1 MYNYSINVD
10 YKLCETLPALFHTPT
25 YDQINFGKYYHGEKL
40 CEEYDE
46 ITPKGFVRPVKTYKV
61 ISSKNKSNSK
71 TKKSY
76 SKKGNH
82 VDIQIFDSSDM
93 KAAIKELKKL
103 QEDFSKEIEE
113 E

>member
-1 MYNYSINVD
+1 MNSIKRNYSNFSYFSDNQKNLKNLSEFNSDISATSISD
-10 YKLCETLPALFHTPT
+10 ITGIPRATCIRKL
-25 YDQINFGKYYHGEKL
+25 DK
-40 CEEYDE
+40 
-46 ITPKGFVRPVKTYKV
+46 FVKMKV
-61 ISSKNKSNSK
+61 LQKNSK

-103 QEDFSKEIEE
+103 QEDFSKENGEE
-113 E
+113 

>member
-1 MYNYSINVD
+1 M
-10 YKLCETLPALFHTPT
+10 
-25 YDQINFGKYYHGEKL
+25 
-40 CEEYDE
+40 
-46 ITPKGFVRPVKTYKV
+46 RPVRTYKV
-61 ISSKNKSNSK
+61 IDFKNTKNIK

-103 QEDFSKEIEE
+103 QEDFSKEVEE